1 MTTSQDDLV
10 KKNQKTAAYVCL
22 IVVFM
27 IGLSFASVP
36 LYDLFC
42 RVTGFGGTTQIV
54 ADEAGLPDRIETGR
68 LMRVNFNADTSPRLP
83 WDFKADQRSVEVH
96 PGQQA
101 LVGFTARNEGSDPI
115 TGTAIFNV
123 TPTIAGGYFYK
134 TQCFC
139 FDRQT
144 LQPGETM
151 SFPVNLFIDPDIVN
165 DPDLEDVKTITLSYT
180 FFVSDSQELET
191 AQEGL

>member
-1 MTTSQDDLV
+1 MTQEDLV
-10 KKNQKTAAYVCL
+10 KKNQKTAAYVFC

-42 RVTGFGGTTQIV
+42 RVTGFGGTTQM
-54 ADEAGLPDRIETGR
+54 ATDGAGLPDRVETSR
-68 LMRVNFNADTSPRLP
+68 LIKVNFNADTSPRLP
-83 WDFKADQRSVEVH
+83 WEFEADQRSVEIH

-101 LVGFTARNEGSDPI
+101 LVGFTAQNIGSKPI

-144 LQPGETM
+144 LQPGEEM
-151 SFPVNLFIDPDIVN
+151 AFPVNLFIDPDIVH

-191 AQEGL
+191 AQKDF